1 MENQSTAATKYRQ
14 KYNKK
19 IHSLRKSLCHCY
31 PLNHRWERA
40 ILTINSSGAVIN
52 SRIKCTIRPFI
63 ERGPMHKVDG
73 IIVHQ
78 TDSTT
83 AAGTLSQYKKAGSN
97 GAHFLID
104 KDGTIY
110 QTASVFRQTA
120 HVGILKSRCLVERK
134 CSSAEFRTASR
145 LRIHDLSKHELHKSW
160 PRRYPSNRDAIGI
173 EIVGKFLAT
182 TGKFEPV
189 TVAEN
194 SSLRWL
200 IQELSATLNVPAH
213 EIFRHPDVS
222 YKQPSEA
229 ETAKW

>member
-1 MENQSTAATKYRQ
+1 MENQSTAATNIDKNTIKKYTRCE
-14 KYNKK
+14 N
-19 IHSLRKSLCHCY
+19 RCATVT

-52 SRIKCTIRPFI
+52 SRIKCTIGPFI